1 MTFAQLIARFEASQ
15 NLNQQLSKSDLGIAG
30 EEEIQDIEEAR
41 SEYESQVEA
50 AEAQMRRN
58 QKKRDK
64 RRILAKVAT
73 VGSSFIPGVGK
84 LASAA
89 IGAGLDYAATSSV
102 KPYDKYM
109 ENTLGEGMFYNQ
121 MRVDQQ
127 KDYDATNSFIQ
138 EAADSRNLAN
148 LIGAVSSGITQYSQ
162 FDTIKKFG
170 LEAKDSFINFRDNKR
185 MLKNLNMYEEGG
197 FDSVTD
203 PDAFINKYLQD
214 INVEKLV

>member
-1 MTFAQLIARFEASQ
+1 
-15 NLNQQLSKSDLGIAG
+15 
-30 EEEIQDIEEAR
+30 
-41 SEYESQVEA
+41 
-50 AEAQMRRN
+50 MRRN
-58 QKKRDK
+58 QKKRDR

-102 KPYDKYM
+102 KPYDEYL

-148 LIGAVSSGITQYSQ
+148 LIGAVSSGITQYGQ

-170 LEAKDSFINFRDNKR
+170 LEARDSFIDFKSSR
-185 MLKNLNMYEEGG
+185 MLKKNKLYDEGG

>member
-30 EEEIQDIEEAR
+30 EEEIQDIQEAR
-41 SEYESQVEA
+41 SEYETQVEA
-50 AEAQMRRN
+50 AEAQMRKN

-64 RRILAKVAT
+64 LRLGAKILTA
-73 VGSSFIPGVGK
+73 GSSFIPGVGK

-102 KPYDKYM
+102 KPYDEYL

-148 LIGAVSSGITQYSQ
+148 LIGAVSSGITQYGQ

-170 LEAKDSFINFRDNKR
+170 LEARDSFIDFKSSR
-185 MLKNLNMYEEGG
+185 MLKKNKLYDEGG

>member
-30 EEEIQDIEEAR
+30 EEEIQDIQEAR
-41 SEYESQVEA
+41 SEYETQVEA
-50 AEAQMRRN
+50 AEAQMRKN

-64 RRILAKVAT
+64 LRLGAKILTA
-73 VGSSFIPGVGK
+73 GSSFIPGVGK
-84 LASAA
+84 LASSA

-102 KPYDKYM
+102 KPYDEYL

-148 LIGAVSSGITQYSQ
+148 LIGAVSSGITQYGQ

-170 LEAKDSFINFRDNKR
+170 LEARDSFIDFKSSR
-185 MLKNLNMYEEGG
+185 MLKKNKLYEEGG

>member
-30 EEEIQDIEEAR
+30 EEEIQDIQEAR
-41 SEYESQVEA
+41 SEYETQVEA
-50 AEAQMRRN
+50 AEAQMRKN

-64 RRILAKVAT
+64 LRLGAKILTA
-73 VGSSFIPGVGK
+73 GSSFIPGVGK

-102 KPYDKYM
+102 KPYDEYL

-148 LIGAVSSGITQYSQ
+148 LIGAVSSGITQYGQ

-170 LEAKDSFINFRDNKR
+170 LEARDSFIDFKSSR
-185 MLKNLNMYEEGG
+185 MLKKNKLYEEGG